1 MEDLRTYSKE
11 RLITEMFSVEQEF
24 KALKTQILQELDLLD
39 LLETHYNNLDIL
51 IKEKELEN
59 GTTEER

>member
-39 LLETHYNNLDIL
+39 LL
-51 IKEKELEN
+51 
-59 GTTEER
+59 